1 LLLLYW
7 TIGQKILERQAQS
20 NWGDKVVKQ
29 LSIDLQQKIP
39 NSKGFSYRNLQYMK
53 RFAIEVSREAIVQ
66 VPLAQLSWYH
76 HITLIEKVNDPTLRF
91 WYAQKAVENGWSRDM
106 MVVQL
111 QNQLHERLG
120 KAIHNFTTTLPS
132 PQSDLMRQALKDPY
146 IFDFLDLAEKAQEK
160 DLEDGLIEHILQFLL
175 ELGKGFAFVGR
186 QYPIIVDEEEYR
198 IDLLFYHLKLHC
210 YMAIDLKIG
219 RFKPE
224 YAGKMNFYLSALD
237 DMVKTDID
245 NPSIGLIL
253 CKDKRNVTAEYALKD
268 LSKPI
273 GIAEFKL
280 PHQMPLY
287 LEKNLPSIQDLEA
300 KLKSLE

>member
-1 LLLLYW
+1 
-7 TIGQKILERQAQS
+7 
-20 NWGDKVVKQ
+20 VVR
-29 LSIDLQQKIP
+29 
-39 NSKGFSYRNLQYMK
+39 SK
-53 RFAIEVSREAIVQ
+53 
-66 VPLAQLSWYH
+66 
-76 HITLIEKVNDPTLRF
+76 T
-91 WYAQKAVENGWSRDM
+91 VENGWSRDM
-106 MVVQL
+106 MVAQF
-111 QNQLHERLG
+111 QNQLHERQG
-120 KAIHNFTTTLPS
+120 KAVHNFKNTLPH
-132 PQSDLMRQALKDPY
+132 PQSDLIRQALKDPY
-146 IFDFLDLAEKAQEK
+146 IFDFLDLTEQAQEK
-160 DLEDGLIEHILQFLL
+160 DLEDELIKHILQFLL

-210 YMAIDLKIG
+210 YVAIDLKIG

-237 DMVKTDID
+237 DMVKTEID

-273 GIAEFKL
+273 GIAEFRL
-280 PHQMPLY
+280 PHQMPLH